1 MLITI
6 MTTADICMIV
16 DQHWQALTDKDKG
29 IVGPD
34 GQVIQVSS
42 IVPKAPDGQLVTV
55 FDSGFTFK

>member
-1 MLITI
+1 
-6 MTTADICMIV
+6 MTV

-29 IVGPD
+29 IIGPD

-42 IVPKAPDGQLVTV
+42 IVPKAPKGQLVTV